1 MAAKDVKFSRD
12 ARERI
17 MKGVDILASYKVVVT
32 GTHPEYHTK
41 ETLDALQAYTE
52 TGGRLMY
59 LGGNGFYWRVALSD
73 AVPGAI
79 EVRRTEGGIRTWP
92 AEPGEYYHAFDGAY
106 GGLWRRSDRPPTAE
120 AYDDD
125 QYVADAL
132 AVLDATGTR
141 EAVLVGLSRGGR
153 WAVELAATRP
163 ERFLGAMLI
172 DPALP
177 FLAPLPREQA
187 NSFDE
192 ELDRSD
198 GWAKFNRHYW
208 LREYRDF
215 LEFFASQ
222 AFSESHST
230 KQIEDMVGWGL
241 ETSPEALILTQLG
254 AQPASREELE
264 AARAHVDELV
274 AGVGDGRFEVTA
286 SPHWALCHDCPARRR
301 LCSHPKERTGG
312 RLR

>member
-1 MAAKDVKFSRD
+1 MTATQATSGRRRPAEQTRARLPDAEGWVERDGVRVHWERHGDGEPTVLLLPAWSIIHSRQWKAQVPYL
-12 ARERI
+12 ARHYR
-17 MKGVDILASYKVVVT
+17 VLTFD
-32 GTHPEYHTK
+32 P
-41 ETLDALQAYTE
+41 
-52 TGGRLMY
+52 R
-59 LGGNGFYWRVALSD
+59 GNG
-73 AVPGAI
+73 
-79 EVRRTEGGIRTWP
+79 
-92 AEPGEYYHAFDGAY
+92 
-106 GGLWRRSDRPPTAE
+106 RSDRPPTAE

-141 EAVLVGLSRGGR
+141 EAVLVGLSRGSR

-163 ERFLGAMLI
+163 ERVLGAMLI

-177 FLAPLPREQA
+177 FMAPLPREQS

-208 LREYRDF
+208 MREYRDF

-241 ETSPEALILTQLG
+241 ETSPETLILTQLG
-254 AQPASREELE
+254 AQPASRDEME
-264 AARAHVDELV
+264 AILRRVRCPVLV
-274 AGVGDGRFEVTA
+274 VHGADDRVRPHAAGVAVAELAGGALVTIEGGG
-286 SPHWALCHDCPARRR
+286 HCPQAR
-301 LCSHPKERTGG
+301 HPVRINLLIREFVESLGG
-312 RLR
+312 MAR

>member
-1 MAAKDVKFSRD
+1 MTLTIPATEQTRARHPDQEGFVERGGVRVRWERHGDGEPTLLLLPAWSIIHSRQWKAQVPYL
-12 ARERI
+12 ARHHR
-17 MKGVDILASYKVVVT
+17 VLTFD
-32 GTHPEYHTK
+32 P
-41 ETLDALQAYTE
+41 
-52 TGGRLMY
+52 R
-59 LGGNGFYWRVALSD
+59 GNG
-73 AVPGAI
+73 
-79 EVRRTEGGIRTWP
+79 
-92 AEPGEYYHAFDGAY
+92 
-106 GGLWRRSDRPPTAE
+106 RSDRPPTAE

-153 WAVELAATRP
+153 WAVELAASRP
-163 ERFLGAMLI
+163 ERVLGAVLI
-172 DPALP
+172 DPALA
-177 FLAPLPREQA
+177 FMAPLPREQD

-208 LREYRDF
+208 LREYQDF

-241 ETSPEALILTQLG
+241 ETGPETLILTQLG
-254 AQPASREELE
+254 AQPASREEME
-264 AARAHVDELV
+264 AILHRVGCPVLIVHGTDDRVRPHA
-274 AGVGDGRFEVTA
+274 AGVAAAE
-286 SPHWALCHDCPARRR
+286 L
-301 LCSHPKERTGG
+301 TGG
-312 RLR
+312 DLVSIEGGGHCRQARHPVKINLLIREFAESLGGTAR

>member
-1 MAAKDVKFSRD
+1 VLTFDPR
-12 ARERI
+12 
-17 MKGVDILASYKVVVT
+17 
-32 GTHPEYHTK
+32 
-41 ETLDALQAYTE
+41 
-52 TGGRLMY
+52 
-59 LGGNGFYWRVALSD
+59 GNG
-73 AVPGAI
+73 
-79 EVRRTEGGIRTWP
+79 
-92 AEPGEYYHAFDGAY
+92 
-106 GGLWRRSDRPPTAE
+106 RSDRPPTAE

-241 ETSPEALILTQLG
+241 ETSPETLVLTQLG
-254 AQPASREELE
+254 AQPASRAEVEAILRRVRCPVLVVHGSDDRVRPHAVGAAVAEL
-264 AARAHVDELV
+264 
-274 AGVGDGRFEVTA
+274 
-286 SPHWALCHDCPARRR
+286 
-301 LCSHPKERTGG
+301 TGG
-312 RLR
+312 RLVTVEGGGHCPQARHPVRINLLLREFVESLGGTR

>member
-1 MAAKDVKFSRD
+1 MTTTRTASERRPPAEQTRARLPDAEGAVERDGVRVSWERHGDGDPTLLLLPAWSIIHSRQWK
-12 ARERI
+12 AH
-17 MKGVDILASYKVVVT
+17 VPYLAGHFRVIT
-32 GTHPEYHTK
+32 F
-41 ETLDALQAYTE
+41 D
-52 TGGRLMY
+52 GR
-59 LGGNGFYWRVALSD
+59 GNG
-73 AVPGAI
+73 
-79 EVRRTEGGIRTWP
+79 
-92 AEPGEYYHAFDGAY
+92 
-106 GGLWRRSDRPPTAE
+106 RSDRPPTAE

-153 WAVELAATRP
+153 WAVELAAARP
-163 ERFLGAMLI
+163 ERVLGAMLI

-177 FLAPLPREQA
+177 FMAPLPREQQT
-187 NSFDE
+187 SFDE
-192 ELDRSD
+192 ELDRHD

-241 ETSPEALILTQLG
+241 ETSPETLVLTQLG
-254 AQPASREELE
+254 AQPASRAEVEAILRRIRCPVLVVHGSDDRVRPHAVGAAVAEL
-264 AARAHVDELV
+264 
-274 AGVGDGRFEVTA
+274 
-286 SPHWALCHDCPARRR
+286 
-301 LCSHPKERTGG
+301 TGG
-312 RLR
+312 DLVTIEGGGHCPQARDPVKVNLLIREFVESLGGRAR

>member
-1 MAAKDVKFSRD
+1 MTLTIPATEQTRARHPDEEGFLERDGVRVRWERHGDGEPTLLLLPAWSIIHSRQWEAQVPYL
-12 ARERI
+12 ARHYR
-17 MKGVDILASYKVVVT
+17 VLTFD
-32 GTHPEYHTK
+32 P
-41 ETLDALQAYTE
+41 
-52 TGGRLMY
+52 R
-59 LGGNGFYWRVALSD
+59 GNG
-73 AVPGAI
+73 
-79 EVRRTEGGIRTWP
+79 
-92 AEPGEYYHAFDGAY
+92 
-106 GGLWRRSDRPPTAE
+106 RSDRPPTAE

-153 WAVELAATRP
+153 WAVELAASRP
-163 ERFLGAMLI
+163 ERVLGAVLI

-177 FLAPLPREQA
+177 FMAPLPREQN

-192 ELDRSD
+192 ELGRSD

-208 LREYRDF
+208 MREYQDF

-241 ETSPEALILTQLG
+241 ETSPETLILTQLG
-254 AQPASREELE
+254 AQPASRDELE
-264 AARAHVDELV
+264 AVLGRVRCPVLVVHGAEDRVRPHAVGAAVAEL
-274 AGVGDGRFEVTA
+274 
-286 SPHWALCHDCPARRR
+286 
-301 LCSHPKERTGG
+301 TGG
-312 RLR
+312 TLVTLEGGGHCPQARHPVRINLLLREFVESLGGMTR

>member
-1 MAAKDVKFSRD
+1 MR
-12 ARERI
+12 AREPDAEGYADRGGTKLHYEVFGDGAPTLLLLPCWTI
-17 MKGVDILASYKVVVT
+17 IHTRFWKAQVPYLARHFRVIT
-32 GTHPEYHTK
+32 F
-41 ETLDALQAYTE
+41 D
-52 TGGRLMY
+52 GR
-59 LGGNGFYWRVALSD
+59 GNG
-73 AVPGAI
+73 
-79 EVRRTEGGIRTWP
+79 
-92 AEPGEYYHAFDGAY
+92 
-106 GGLWRRSDRPPTAE
+106 RSDRPPTAG

-177 FLAPLPREQA
+177 FMAPLPREQN
-187 NSFDE
+187 NSFEE

-241 ETSPEALILTQLG
+241 ETSPETLILTQLG
-254 AQPASREELE
+254 AQPASREEVE
-264 AARAHVDELV
+264 AILRRVCCPVLVVHGADDRVRPHAVGVAVAEL
-274 AGVGDGRFEVTA
+274 
-286 SPHWALCHDCPARRR
+286 
-301 LCSHPKERTGG
+301 TGG
-312 RLR
+312 ALVTIEGGGHCPQARDPVRINLLIREFVESLGGMTR

>member
-1 MAAKDVKFSRD
+1 MTATQATSDRRRPAEQTRARLPDAEGWVELDGVRVCWERHGDGEPTLLLLPAWSIIHSRQWKAQVPYL
-12 ARERI
+12 ARHYR
-17 MKGVDILASYKVVVT
+17 VLTFD
-32 GTHPEYHTK
+32 P
-41 ETLDALQAYTE
+41 
-52 TGGRLMY
+52 R
-59 LGGNGFYWRVALSD
+59 GNG
-73 AVPGAI
+73 
-79 EVRRTEGGIRTWP
+79 
-92 AEPGEYYHAFDGAY
+92 
-106 GGLWRRSDRPPTAE
+106 RSDRPPTAE

-163 ERFLGAMLI
+163 ERVLGAMLI

-177 FLAPLPREQA
+177 FMAPLPREQS

-208 LREYRDF
+208 MREYRDF

-241 ETSPEALILTQLG
+241 ETSPETLILTQLG
-254 AQPASREELE
+254 AQPASRDEME
-264 AARAHVDELV
+264 AILRRVRCPVLV
-274 AGVGDGRFEVTA
+274 VHGADDRVRPHAAGVAVAELAGGALVSIDGGG
-286 SPHWALCHDCPARRR
+286 HCPQAR
-301 LCSHPKERTGG
+301 HPVRINLLIREFVESLGG
-312 RLR
+312 MAR

>member
-1 MAAKDVKFSRD
+1 MTLTIPATEQTRARHPDEEGFVERDGVRVRWERYGDGEPTLLLLPAWSIIHSRQWKAQVPYL
-12 ARERI
+12 ARHYR
-17 MKGVDILASYKVVVT
+17 VLTFD
-32 GTHPEYHTK
+32 P
-41 ETLDALQAYTE
+41 
-52 TGGRLMY
+52 R
-59 LGGNGFYWRVALSD
+59 GNG
-73 AVPGAI
+73 
-79 EVRRTEGGIRTWP
+79 
-92 AEPGEYYHAFDGAY
+92 
-106 GGLWRRSDRPPTAE
+106 RSDRPPTAE

-132 AVLDATGTR
+132 AILDATGTR

-153 WAVELAATRP
+153 WAVELAASRP
-163 ERFLGAMLI
+163 ERVLGAVLI

-177 FLAPLPREQA
+177 FMAPLPREQN

-241 ETSPEALILTQLG
+241 ETSPETLILTQLG
-254 AQPASREELE
+254 AQPASREEME
-264 AARAHVDELV
+264 AILRRIRCPVLV
-274 AGVGDGRFEVTA
+274 VHGTDDRVRPHAAGVAVAELAGGALVTIEGGG
-286 SPHWALCHDCPARRR
+286 HCPQAR
-301 LCSHPKERTGG
+301 HPVKVNLLIREFVESLGG
-312 RLR
+312 MAR

>member
-1 MAAKDVKFSRD
+1 MTLTIPATEQTRARQPDEEGFVERDGVRVRWERYGDGEPTLVLLPAWSIIHSRQWKAQIPYL
-12 ARERI
+12 ARHYR
-17 MKGVDILASYKVVVT
+17 VLTFD
-32 GTHPEYHTK
+32 P
-41 ETLDALQAYTE
+41 
-52 TGGRLMY
+52 R
-59 LGGNGFYWRVALSD
+59 GNG
-73 AVPGAI
+73 
-79 EVRRTEGGIRTWP
+79 
-92 AEPGEYYHAFDGAY
+92 
-106 GGLWRRSDRPPTAE
+106 RSDRPPTAE

-153 WAVELAATRP
+153 WAVELAASRP
-163 ERFLGAMLI
+163 ERVLGAVLI

-177 FLAPLPREQA
+177 FMAPLPREQN
-187 NSFDE
+187 NSFDD

-208 LREYRDF
+208 MRQYQDF

-241 ETSPEALILTQLG
+241 ETSPETLILTQLG
-254 AQPASREELE
+254 AQPASREEME
-264 AARAHVDELV
+264 AILRRIRCPVLV
-274 AGVGDGRFEVTA
+274 VHGTDDRVRPHAAGVAVAELAGGALVTIEGGG
-286 SPHWALCHDCPARRR
+286 HCPQAR
-301 LCSHPKERTGG
+301 HPVKVNLLIREFVESLGG
-312 RLR
+312 MTR